1 MELWRSSLGQLLG
14 YLLGMLQCRHIHL
27 RHVGYDFG
35 EKGIAYSGESQQD
48 FSRNILKFCGSY
60 QSVIL
65 NFQHRPLSPIPFLT
79 SNNLISLFHHT
90 SPPPVALCVSPTV
103 CQHISDIQKLFAKY
117 IADEIRIPL
126 QLSITRLLAVRDTI
140 SEQSVESE
148 DTRESLQDV
157 IHSSELAVDVLN
169 EMLLYDRL
177 QSGSVSL
184 EKEDIRIWDFLKE
197 AMKPFLLPV
206 SIMRRI

>member
-1 MELWRSSLGQLLG
+1 M
-14 YLLGMLQCRHIHL
+14 
-27 RHVGYDFG
+27 
-35 EKGIAYSGESQQD
+35 
-48 FSRNILKFCGSY
+48 
-60 QSVIL
+60 
-65 NFQHRPLSPIPFLT
+65 
-79 SNNLISLFHHT
+79 
-90 SPPPVALCVSPTV
+90 
-103 CQHISDIQKLFAKY
+103 CQHISDIQKLFVKY